1 MNSKVSVKKNFVM
14 NMFLTMSSIIFPV
27 ITFPY
32 VSRILLPE
40 GTGKVTFAV
49 SFIAY
54 FNLIS
59 QLGIPT
65 YGIRACAKVRDNK
78 CELTRVAHE
87 LLLINQVMCIFSYI
101 ILGLV
106 LIFIPRFRQD
116 RLLYII
122 ISFTVFLSAIGMEW
136 LYKGLEQYTYITVR
150 SVIFKFI
157 ALLATFLLI
166 HTKKDYVIY
175 GGISIFASSASNVL
189 NFINA
194 HKYIG
199 FKPIGGYDIKRH
211 LKPVLVFFAL
221 SCAATIYSNLNAVM
235 LGLVN
240 TDADVGYYNA
250 AIKIKTILVSVVT
263 SLGAVLL
270 PRASYYLEHN
280 EVRKYIS
287 MTQKALRFV
296 LIFATPISVYFILYA
311 KEGILFLSGNA
322 YEKSILPMQIVM
334 PTVFLI
340 GLNDIMGTQ
349 ILVPKGKEKYFFFF
363 FFIAAL
369 VDLILC
375 FILLDPYASVG
386 SAIGLL
392 SAEAT
397 VTFILFLF
405 VKREM
410 GNVFKNLNYYQVL
423 IGCMIAGAS
432 SLVAKFLPYGSFV
445 KLAISSIVFGLV
457 YFGFMIILR
466 NDIMIEIIE
475 TSVNMIKNKLDFI

>member
-166 HTKKDYVIY
+166 HTNI
-175 GGISIFASSASNVL
+175 
-189 NFINA
+189 
-194 HKYIG
+194 
-199 FKPIGGYDIKRH
+199 
-211 LKPVLVFFAL
+211 
-221 SCAATIYSNLNAVM
+221 
-235 LGLVN
+235 
-240 TDADVGYYNA
+240 
-250 AIKIKTILVSVVT
+250 
-263 SLGAVLL
+263 
-270 PRASYYLEHN
+270 YYL
-280 EVRKYIS
+280 
-287 MTQKALRFV
+287 
-296 LIFATPISVYFILYA
+296 
-311 KEGILFLSGNA
+311 
-322 YEKSILPMQIVM
+322 
-334 PTVFLI
+334 
-340 GLNDIMGTQ
+340 
-349 ILVPKGKEKYFFFF
+349 
-363 FFIAAL
+363 
-369 VDLILC
+369 
-375 FILLDPYASVG
+375 
-386 SAIGLL
+386 
-392 SAEAT
+392 
-397 VTFILFLF
+397 
-405 VKREM
+405 
-410 GNVFKNLNYYQVL
+410 
-423 IGCMIAGAS
+423 
-432 SLVAKFLPYGSFV
+432 
-445 KLAISSIVFGLV
+445 
-457 YFGFMIILR
+457 
-466 NDIMIEIIE
+466 
-475 TSVNMIKNKLDFI
+475 